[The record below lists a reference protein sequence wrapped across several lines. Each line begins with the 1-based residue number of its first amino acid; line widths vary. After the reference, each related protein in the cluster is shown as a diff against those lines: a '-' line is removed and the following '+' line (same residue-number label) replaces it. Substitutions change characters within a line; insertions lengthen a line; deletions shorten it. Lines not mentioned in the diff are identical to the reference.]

1 MYGGSNISSLASTR
15 TVALVSLVCVFA
27 SIFVMDDIK
36 LIMMLGR
43 QVIVVV
49 SSIQLV
55 AETILV
61 RSFQIVRTVA

>member
-1 MYGGSNISSLASTR
+1 MDSHGGIGKPGMYIR
-15 TVALVSLVCVFA
+15 
-27 SIFVMDDIK
+27 IDFVMDDSK

-49 SSIQLV
+49 SSSQLV

-61 RSFQIVRTVA
+61 RSFQIVRTLA